1 MTLKELREKAGFDM
15 SHVARK
21 LNVTYNAVWNW
32 ETGKN
37 GILRKY
43 CKPLA
48 RLYGCTVD
56 ELAAAIKESG
66 KEKQ

>member
-1 MTLKELREKAGFDM
+1 MTLKELRERTGFDM
-15 SHVARK
+15 YHVARK

-43 CKPLA
+43 YKPLA

-56 ELAAAIKESG
+56 ELAAAVRESG
-66 KEKQ
+66 KGE